1 MKNICVFLFDGYSD
15 WEIAYLA
22 PEIAKNKEFEIK
34 TFSLDGKSVRS
45 AGNLQVLPDCSLKD
59 IKTEETT
66 MLILP
71 GGYTWEDGKLDYIIP
86 LVKLSQEK
94 KIAIAAICGATIF
107 LARNG
112 FLDEVK
118 HTSNDLGFLKMVAPS
133 YKGEHLYQQEKAYSD
148 NHIITAN
155 GTAPIEF
162 AKEIFES
169 ISLYDSVG
177 IEKWYQLFKNGIW
190 SE

>member
-1 MKNICVFLFDGYSD
+1 MKNICIFLFDGYSD
-15 WEIAYLA
+15 WEIGYLA
-22 PEIAKNKEFEIK
+22 PEIAKNNQFAIR

-59 IKTEETT
+59 IKTEEMT

-71 GGYTWEDGKLDYIIP
+71 GGYTWEDGRLDYILP

-94 KIAIAAICGATIF
+94 KIPIAAICGATIF
-107 LARNG
+107 LARKG
-112 FLDEVK
+112 FLDNIK
-118 HTSNDLGFLKMVAPS
+118 HTSNDLGFLKMVAPD
-133 YKGEHLYQQEKAYSD
+133 YTGEHLYQQEKAYSD

-169 ISLYDSVG
+169 ISLYDSAG

>member
-1 MKNICVFLFDGYSD
+1 MKNICIFLFDGYSD
-15 WEIAYLA
+15 WEIGYLA
-22 PEIAKNKEFEIK
+22 PEIAKNKEFEIR

-45 AGNLQVLPDCSLKD
+45 AGNLQVLPDCSLND
-59 IKTEETT
+59 IKIDEIT

-86 LVKLSQEK
+86 LVKLSQER
-94 KIAIAAICGATIF
+94 KITIAAICGATIF

-118 HTSNDLGFLKMVAPS
+118 HTSNDLDFLKMVAPN

-148 NHIITAN
+148 KYIITAN

-169 ISLYDSVG
+169 ISLYDSAG